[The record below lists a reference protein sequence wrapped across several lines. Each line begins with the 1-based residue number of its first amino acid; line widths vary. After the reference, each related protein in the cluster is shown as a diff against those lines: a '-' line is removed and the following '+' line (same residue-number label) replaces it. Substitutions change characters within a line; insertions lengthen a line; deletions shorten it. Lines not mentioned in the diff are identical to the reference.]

1 MELSEYEKIQPSVEL
16 DGMKFFVPNTHCL
29 WRIETLYTKEKDT
42 IAWLSAMSPDDTLFD
57 IGANIG
63 QYTIFAAKRGLKVF
77 AFEPESQNFA
87 LLQRNIVLNSLENAT
102 AWPLCIDTGTKISV
116 LHLSGLLPGGS
127 CHAFDKNLNF
137 AGETRDFPHR
147 QGSISVAMDELIDLC
162 GLPDHI
168 KIDVD
173 GFEHRVCGGA
183 HRCLTHAKSVLVE
196 INSHYPEHVD
206 LVARLQKDYGFK
218 VDQAQVD
225 AARRTEGTFEGVGN
239 VILFK
244 GDSWK

>member
-1 MELSEYEKIQPSVEL
+1 MELADYEKIVPNVEI
-16 DGMKFFVPNTHCL
+16 DGMRFITPNTHCA
-29 WRIETLYTKEKDT
+29 WRIQTLYTKEPDT
-42 IAWLSAMSPDDTLFD
+42 IAWLSAMSPNDLLFD

-63 QYTIFAAKRGLKVF
+63 QYTVFAAKRGLKVLS
-77 AFEPESQNFA
+77 FEPESQNFA
-87 LLQRNIVLNSLENAT
+87 LLQRNIVLNSLENVT

-137 AGETRDFPHR
+137 AGEQRDFPCK
-147 QGSISVAMDELIDLC
+147 QGSISVAMDTLADQL
-162 GLPDHI
+162 GLPDYI

-196 INSHYPEHVD
+196 INEHYPEHVALHD
-206 LVARLQKDYGFK
+206 KLIADYGFK
-218 VDQAQVD
+218 VDPDQIA
-225 AARRTEGTFEGVGN
+225 AARRSEGTFEGVGN
-239 VILFK
+239 RIYFK